1 MEPLRPSDYD
11 GGRKVCPDE
20 SGLETNSPSGA
31 PLTGGTGPSL
41 SAAGWLRFLW
51 RQLTSMKTAL
61 FLLLLLA
68 LAAIPGSLVPQ
79 RVADPNGVIQFERD
93 DPELFAILDSLQLF
107 DTYTSVWFSAIY
119 ILLFISLVGC
129 IIPRT
134 THHLKALRTPPPRT
148 PKNLARLE
156 GYQSRTIPG
165 AKIEATVVAAA
176 RRVFRRAGYRTE
188 VYGSSVAGEKGY
200 LRETAN
206 LVFHFALV
214 GVLVGLAFGTG
225 FKYSGQRV
233 IVEGTTF
240 TNQLASYDSFTSG
253 AFVDDA
259 GLVPY
264 GLRLTSFE
272 PTYEFDTTSGV
283 AQPLDFVATVVVIRE
298 GESEQREIRVNEP
311 LDYKGTS
318 VYLLGNGF
326 APHITV
332 RNPAGD
338 VVYSQ
343 PVVFLPQDG
352 NLTSLGVVK
361 IPDGLSEQVGMVGFF
376 YPSAVVLESGALS
389 SVYPEPDQPVM
400 TMNVFTGDLGLD
412 EGIPRN
418 VYALETGDMT
428 QVAGG
433 ESAEEALVLGLGQT
447 VDLPAGLGSVTFE
460 SLPRFISVDV
470 HRDPTQLPVGISSA
484 FIVAGLV
491 TSLFVVRRRAW
502 VRFSDTNEGVRIEVA
517 GLSRGDDPALEK
529 SMEELVEEISQLEEF
544 KLSS

>member
-11 GGRKVCPDE
+11 DGKVSAAE
-20 SGLETNSPSGA
+20 A
-31 PLTGGTGPSL
+31 PGTVSAPTGPSL
-41 SAAGWLRFLW
+41 GAAGWARFLW

-134 THHLKALRTPPPRT
+134 THHLKALRTPPPKT
-148 PKNLARLE
+148 PKNLSRLE
-156 GYQSRTIPG
+156 GYQSREIDH
-165 AKIEATVVAAA
+165 AVDLDQAVERATGLLKKT
-176 RRVFRRAGYRTE
+176 GYRTK
-188 VYGSSVAGEKGY
+188 VYGSSVGAERGY

-253 AFVDDA
+253 AFVDESTM
-259 GLVPY
+259 VPY
-264 GLRLTSFE
+264 GLRLESFE
-272 PTYEFDTTSGV
+272 PTYEFDTASGV
-283 AQPLDFVATVVVIRE
+283 AQPLDFVATLDVIHD
-298 GESEQREIRVNEP
+298 GSTQQRAIRVNEP
-311 LDYKGTS
+311 LDYEGTS

-352 NLTSLGVVK
+352 NLTSLGVIK
-361 IPDGLSEQVGMVGFF
+361 IPDGLSQQVGMVGFF

-418 VYALETGDMT
+418 VYALETEEMT
-428 QVAGG
+428 QIAGG
-433 ESAEEALVLGLGQT
+433 DSGNDPLVLGLGQSAE
-447 VDLPAGLGSVTFE
+447 LPDGLGSMTFE
-460 SLPRFISVDV
+460 ALPRFISVDV
-470 HRDPTQLPVGISSA
+470 HRDPTQLPVGISSV

-502 VRFSDTNEGVRIEVA
+502 VKFTEHDDGRVLVEVA
-517 GLSRGDDPALEK
+517 GLSRGDDPALERD
-529 SMEELVEEISQLEEF
+529 MERLVEEICREDLRSI
-544 KLSS
+544 SR

>member
-1 MEPLRPSDYD
+1 MEPLRPSDHHD
-11 GGRKVCPDE
+11 GSDVSRENSRDDE
-20 SGLETNSPSGA
+20 AGISSRDA
-31 PLTGGTGPSL
+31 AAATGPAL
-41 SAAGWLRFLW
+41 GATGWMRFLW

-79 RVADPNGVIQFERD
+79 RAADPNGVIRFERD

-134 THHLKALRTPPPRT
+134 THHLKALRTPPPQT
-148 PKNLARLE
+148 PRNLSRLE
-156 GYQSRTIPG
+156 GYQAR
-165 AKIEATVVAAA
+165 VVDSKVSGDQVVTAA
-176 RRVFRRAGYRTE
+176 RGVLARSGYRTA
-188 VYGSSVAGEKGY
+188 VYGGSVAGEKGY

-240 TNQLASYDSFTSG
+240 TNQLASYDSFTAG
-253 AFVDDA
+253 AFVNDTS
-259 GLVPY
+259 LVPY
-264 GLRLTSFE
+264 GLTLESFE
-272 PTYEFDTTSGV
+272 ADYEFDTTTGV
-283 AQPLDFVATVVVIRE
+283 AQPLDFVATVEVLRD
-298 GESEQREIRVNEP
+298 GTSETREIRVNQP
-311 LDYKGTS
+311 LDYAGDS

-326 APHITV
+326 APHVTV
-332 RNPAGD
+332 TSPDGD

-352 NLTSLGVVK
+352 NLTSLGVIKV
-361 IPDGLSEQVGMVGFF
+361 PDGLAEQVGMVGFF
-376 YPSAVVLESGALS
+376 YPSAVVLDSGALS
-389 SVYPEPDQPVM
+389 SVYPQPDQPVM

-418 VYALETGDMT
+418 VYALDTEEMT

-433 ESAEEALVLGLGQT
+433 DSGVEPLVLGPGQT
-447 VDLPAGLGSVTFE
+447 AKLPAGLGSITFE

-470 HRDPTQLPVGISSA
+470 HRDPTQLPVGISSV

-502 VRFSDTNEGVRIEVA
+502 VRFTPSADGVLVEVA
-517 GLSRGDDPALEK
+517 GLSRGDDPALEP
-529 SMEELVEEISQLEEF
+529 SMEALMEEISQLEEF
-544 KLSS
+544 KLAQ